1 VVNVLL
7 DTNAYSAMRRG
18 HPFVLDRVQRAETLC
33 MSSVVVGEI
42 LFGFRAGSRAQRNI
56 SVLEAFLASPGVRFL
71 PVTLTTADRYSR
83 IAVAL
88 RRKGTPIPTN
98 DIWIAAHAL
107 ETGGDL
113 LSADQHFRHID
124 GLAWVELQ

>member
-1 VVNVLL
+1 MNVLL

-98 DIWIAAHAL
+98 DIWIAALVQQHHLLLYSRDSHFDAL
-107 ETGGDL
+107 PQ
-113 LSADQHFRHID
+113 LSR
-124 GLAWVELQ
+124 LE